1 MKHLLIDTR
10 EHPKA
15 IKSILEYFD
24 SQGISHSSSKLW
36 FGDYADYNRPGIVI
50 DRKQNIQELAAN
62 CTRDHDRF
70 KRELE
75 RAKSVG
81 AKLVILVE
89 QNRYKDRDKQIHVE
103 DIPDLMLWES
113 PHTTI
118 RGEKVYRVLRAW
130 MAKYDIEVVFCDKRQ
145 TGKIILE
152 IIYGNEKVL

>member
-50 DRKQNIQELAAN
+50 DRKQSIQELAAN
-62 CTRDHDRF
+62 CTRDHERF
-70 KRELE
+70 RAELE

-81 AKLVILVE
+81 ARLVILVE
-89 QNRYKDRDKQIHVE
+89 QNRYKDRDKWIHVE
-103 DIPDLMLWES
+103 TIEDLMLWES

-130 MAKYDIEVVFCDKRQ
+130 IAKYDIVIQFCDKRQ
-145 TGKIILE
+145 TGKKILE
-152 IIYGNEKVL
+152 ILYGEKDM

>member
-36 FGDYADYNRPGIVI
+36 FGDYADYNKPGIVI
-50 DRKQNIQELAAN
+50 DRKQSIAELAKN
-62 CTRDHDRF
+62 CTADHERF

-75 RAKSVG
+75 RAKLVG
-81 AKLVILVE
+81 ATLVILVE
-89 QNRYKDRDKQIHVE
+89 QNRYKDRERWIHVE
-103 DIPDLMLWES
+103 TIEDLMLWSS

-118 RGEKVYRVLRAW
+118 RGEKVFRVLRAW
-130 MAKYDIEVVFCDKRQ
+130 VAKYDIDVVFCDKRQ
-145 TGKIILE
+145 TGKKILE
-152 IIYGNEKVL
+152 LIYGNEKTL